1 MILASERMHRFVCRL
16 ALSAFALILAASVI
30 AFGEDV
36 DPTFNAVPS
45 SPLTSTSSLSQI
57 VQPDGKVIL
66 YGPKLVVDATAK
78 GDIVRLNV
86 DGTLDTSFSYCG
98 CGLSFIRNLLLQ
110 PDGKIIAAG
119 GSASDN
125 GGRMIRLNSDGSI
138 DATFVA
144 NIPGPPP
151 FFGGA
156 EFYANAIQ
164 PDGKVIATTRYSS
177 TGFVTFQLVRRNADG
192 SSDSSFPALT
202 VASGSP
208 AQASTVVQLV
218 PDGKFYL
225 AVTSS
230 AVQGSSAS
238 LRRRNSDGTI
248 DSSWEV
254 PSFQAPGFPIGST
267 AISDMALAPDAS
279 LLVSGTWE
287 TVNGVTRKNLVRLQ
301 PAGNVD
307 LNFNSSGNSLVQ
319 TGHGIEL
326 LSDGKIL
333 QSGRVDISGI
343 NRMFRLN
350 SDGTPDNTFVMDP
363 TVGTILNAW
372 VMDATGRI
380 IFLGTAPNIRLVR
393 LQATGSLDASFNPNV
408 AYFGTTNV
416 LTRQSDGK
424 ILVAGVYTQ
433 MGGVSRPGFARVS
446 SDGTIDPTFNPGLG
460 FSSLPTSM
468 VVQSDGKILAIGPF
482 SSYDGTSVQGIVRIN
497 TNGTLDG
504 TFTVTPSSSPLGIS
518 LQTDGKILISGSF
531 NQVNGV
537 TRTGVARLNTN
548 GSLDDTFNPTIGSPG
563 INSIIQQSDGKI
575 IIAGGFNG
583 VNGFNRTN
591 FARLN
596 SDGSLDQSFAP
607 TGVGGISK
615 LWAIQADGKYL
626 VGLFNPVTSLAR
638 RNSDGSNDT
647 SFTPPTFNTSSSSDL
662 SIDAVLVRPDG
673 SYLVAGR
680 FDVVGSTARRNIT
693 RLAPNG
699 TFDSLFMTSGANLR
713 VRSLITDADK
723 VIAGGDFTTI
733 ADVPKPG
740 IARLNIT
747 PYHDRTP
754 FDFDGD
760 GRADFTAYRPSS
772 GVWYELSSGTGTYVA
787 PVFGLAGDIPVP
799 ADFDGDGKTDEAIF
813 RPGSGDWW
821 YQSSINNAQLSIHFG
836 AAGDVPLPG
845 DFDGD
850 SKADFIVY
858 RPSNGLWYR
867 WGSNVG
873 QVTQYP
879 FGIAG
884 DIPVIGDFD
893 GDGKVDPA
901 VFRPS
906 TGDWWYAATG
916 SSLQHRQIHWGANG
930 DIPAPA
936 DFDGDRKTDV
946 AVFRPSEG
954 GWYVMNSS
962 NGSFITMSFGL
973 GGDRPIPADY
983 DGDGKADIA
992 VFRPSNGIW
1001 YLNQSTSG
1009 IGGVQWGLATDVVAP
1024 NAFLQQ

>member
-1 MILASERMHRFVCRL
+1 MHYPKFAVASARKGLLLCV
-16 ALSAFALILAASVI
+16 ALFLTI
-30 AFGEDV
+30 AVDAQGDV
-36 DPTFNAVPS
+36 DPSFDAVPS
-45 SPLTSTSSLSQI
+45 SPLTSPSSLNQI

-66 YGPKLVVDATAK
+66 YGPKLVVDSAAK

-86 DGTLDTSFSYCG
+86 DGTLDTSFSYCA

-110 PDGKIIAAG
+110 PDGKIIVAG
-119 GSASDN
+119 GGPSDN
-125 GGRMIRLNSDGSI
+125 SGRMIRLNSDGSI
-138 DATFVA
+138 DPTFVA
-144 NIPGPPP
+144 SIPGPPP

-156 EFYANAIQ
+156 EFAVNAIQ
-164 PDGKVIATTRYSS
+164 PDGKVIATTRFSS
-177 TGFVTFQLVRRNADG
+177 TGFVTIQLVRRNADG

-208 AQASTVVQLV
+208 AWAGTAVRLL
-218 PDGKFYL
+218 PDGRFYL
-225 AVTSS
+225 AVTSG

-248 DSSWEV
+248 DSTWET
-254 PSFQAPGFPIGST
+254 PNFQGPGFPVGST
-267 AISDMALAPDAS
+267 AISDMALAPDGS
-279 LLVSGTWE
+279 LLVSGTWD
-287 TVNGVTRKNLVRLQ
+287 TVNGVPRKNLVRLQ

-307 LNFNSSGNSLVQ
+307 LDFNTSGNSLVQ

-326 LSDGKIL
+326 LADGRIL

-343 NRMFRLN
+343 NRIFRLN
-350 SDGTPDNTFVMDP
+350 SDGSPDNTFVMDP
-363 TVGTILNAW
+363 TVGSILTAW
-372 VMDATGRI
+372 AVDATGRI

-393 LQATGSLDASFNPNV
+393 LQATGALDASFNPNV
-408 AYFGTTNV
+408 AYYGSTNV
-416 LTRQSDGK
+416 LARQSDGK
-424 ILVAGVYTQ
+424 ILVAGAYTH
-433 MGGVSRPGFARVS
+433 MGGVSRAGFARVNN
-446 SDGTIDPTFNPGLG
+446 DGTIDPTFDPGTG
-460 FSSLPTSM
+460 FNLMPSAM
-468 VVQSDGKILAIGPF
+468 VLQADGKILAIGDF
-482 SSYDGTSVQGIVRIN
+482 TAYNGTSVPGIVRIN
-497 TNGTLDG
+497 TDGTLDG
-504 TFTVTPSSSPLGIS
+504 TFTVTPSSRPLGIS
-518 LQTDGKILISGSF
+518 VQTDGKILISGSF

-537 TRTGVARLNTN
+537 TRTGAARLNAN
-548 GSLDDTFNPTIGSPG
+548 GSLDDTFNVTIGNPG
-563 INSIIQQSDGKI
+563 VNSILQQTDGKI
-575 IIAGGFNG
+575 MIAGNFSG

-591 FARLN
+591 LVRLN
-596 SDGSLDQSFAP
+596 SDGSLDQAFAS
-607 TGVGGISK
+607 TGLGTISK

-626 VGLFNPVTSLAR
+626 VGLFTPVTGVGR

-647 SFTPPTFNTSSSSDL
+647 TFTPPTFNTSSSSDL
-662 SIDAVLVRPDG
+662 SIDSVLARPDG
-673 SYLVAGR
+673 SYLIAGR
-680 FDVVGSTARRNIT
+680 FDVVGNTPRRNIT

-699 TFDSLFMTSGANLR
+699 TFDILFMPSGANLR
-713 VRSLITDADK
+713 VRSLIADSDK

-733 ADVPKPG
+733 ANVTKPG

-747 PYHDRTP
+747 PYRGRTP

-772 GVWYELSSGTGTYVA
+772 GTWYELSSATGTYVA

-799 ADFDGDGKTDEAIF
+799 ADFDGDAKTDEAIF
-813 RPGSGDWW
+813 RPSSGDWW

-867 WGSNVG
+867 WGSSVG
-873 QVTQYP
+873 NQATYG

-901 VFRPS
+901 IFRPS
-906 TGDWWYAATG
+906 TGDWWYAAT
-916 SSLQHRQIHWGANG
+916 SASLQHRSIHWGASG

-936 DFDGDRKTDV
+936 DFDGDGKTDV

-962 NGSFITMSFGL
+962 NGSFITMAFGL
-973 GGDRPIPADY
+973 TGDRPIPADY

-992 VFRPSNGIW
+992 VFRPSNGVW

>member
-1 MILASERMHRFVCRL
+1 MV
-16 ALSAFALILAASVI
+16 
-30 AFGEDV
+30 
-36 DPTFNAVPS
+36 
-45 SPLTSTSSLSQI
+45 
-57 VQPDGKVIL
+57 
-66 YGPKLVVDATAK
+66 
-78 GDIVRLNV
+78 
-86 DGTLDTSFSYCG
+86 
-98 CGLSFIRNLLLQ
+98 
-110 PDGKIIAAG
+110 
-119 GSASDN
+119 
-125 GGRMIRLNSDGSI
+125 
-138 DATFVA
+138 
-144 NIPGPPP
+144 
-151 FFGGA
+151 
-156 EFYANAIQ
+156 
-164 PDGKVIATTRYSS
+164 
-177 TGFVTFQLVRRNADG
+177 
-192 SSDSSFPALT
+192 
-202 VASGSP
+202 
-208 AQASTVVQLV
+208 
-218 PDGKFYL
+218 
-225 AVTSS
+225 
-230 AVQGSSAS
+230 
-238 LRRRNSDGTI
+238 
-248 DSSWEV
+248 
-254 PSFQAPGFPIGST
+254 
-267 AISDMALAPDAS
+267 
-279 LLVSGTWE
+279 
-287 TVNGVTRKNLVRLQ
+287 
-301 PAGNVD
+301 
-307 LNFNSSGNSLVQ
+307 
-319 TGHGIEL
+319 
-326 LSDGKIL
+326 
-333 QSGRVDISGI
+333 
-343 NRMFRLN
+343 
-350 SDGTPDNTFVMDP
+350 
-363 TVGTILNAW
+363 
-372 VMDATGRI
+372 
-380 IFLGTAPNIRLVR
+380 
-393 LQATGSLDASFNPNV
+393 LQA
-408 AYFGTTNV
+408 
-416 LTRQSDGK
+416 
-424 ILVAGVYTQ
+424 
-433 MGGVSRPGFARVS
+433 
-446 SDGTIDPTFNPGLG
+446 
-460 FSSLPTSM
+460 
-468 VVQSDGKILAIGPF
+468 DGKILAIGDF
-482 SSYDGTSVQGIVRIN
+482 TGYNGTSVPGIVRIN
-497 TNGTLDG
+497 TDGTLDG
-504 TFTVTPSSSPLGIS
+504 TFTVTPSSRPLGIS
-518 LQTDGKILISGSF
+518 VQTDGKILISGSF

-537 TRTGVARLNTN
+537 TRTGAARLNTN

-596 SDGSLDQSFAP
+596 SDGSLDQSFAS

-647 SFTPPTFNTSSSSDL
+647 TFTPPTFNTSSSSDL
-662 SIDAVLVRPDG
+662 SIDSVLVRPDG

-699 TFDSLFMTSGANLR
+699 TLDILFMTSGANLR
-713 VRSLITDADK
+713 VRSLIADADK

-740 IARLNIT
+740 IARLNVA
-747 PYHDRTP
+747 PFRDNTP

-760 GRADFTAYRPSS
+760 GRADFTLIDLR
-772 GVWYELSSGTGTYVA
+772 
-787 PVFGLAGDIPVP
+787 PVFGMSCRAEPERMSHRCSVSL
-799 ADFDGDGKTDEAIF
+799 AIF
-813 RPGSGDWW
+813 PFPPTSTAMERQMKRSFVPRPGDWW
-821 YQSSINNAQLSIHFG
+821 YQSSITNAQLSIHFG

-850 SKADFIVY
+850 GKADFIVY

-873 QVTQYP
+873 QVAQYP

-884 DIPVIGDFD
+884 DTPVLGDFD

-936 DFDGDRKTDV
+936 DFDGDGKTDV

-973 GGDRPIPADY
+973 GGDRPVPADY